1 MKKASS
7 IFFIILALV
16 GLVCVRIFENFLFND
31 PLLSYFKSNFQTY
44 ELPDFKSLSYMVSI
58 IFRYSL
64 NLALSLVII
73 WFLYN
78 KREFIKAAL
87 WVYLFAFI
95 ILSVAFLILSNLDYE
110 WVKMGLFYTRR
121 FLIHPI
127 LLFILVPGFYFIS
140 KTKINQ

>member
-7 IFFIILALV
+7 IFIIILALV
-16 GLVCVRIFENFLFND
+16 GLVCVRIFENVLFND
-31 PLLSYFKSNFQTY
+31 PFISYFKSNFQTY

-73 WFLYN
+73 WFLYK

>member
-7 IFFIILALV
+7 IFFIALAVV
-16 GLVCVRIFENFLFND
+16 GLVCVRIFEHVLFND
-31 PLLSYFKSNFQTY
+31 PFIAYFKSNFQIY
-44 ELPDFKSLSYMVSI
+44 ELPDFKSLSYIVST

-73 WFLYN
+73 WFLYK

-95 ILSVAFLILSNLDYE
+95 ILSVAFFILSNLDYE
-110 WVKMGLFYTRR
+110 WVKMGLFYIRR